1 MRTAQVTET
10 AETTAKPDGDWLT
23 IGAFADLLPFSSSL
37 INQLCNEGVMPSM
50 RIAGAKRNTHWLP
63 RRLADDLR
71 AAVMS
76 GGQVELRDFCRTW
89 AASNTI
95 TEGVA

>member
-1 MRTAQVTET
+1 VTET

-23 IGAFADLLPFSSSL
+23 PGAFAEGLPFSTSL

-50 RIAGAKRNTHWLP
+50 SIAGAKRSTHWLP

-71 AAVMS
+71 ATVMS

-89 AASNTI
+89 AACNT
-95 TEGVA
+95 TGGVA